1 MSGSGPDTVFDVVV
15 VGGGPGGYATAFR
28 AAARGLDVAM
38 VEEAEVGGTC
48 LHWGCI
54 PSKASLHV
62 AELLDEVE
70 RGPVMGLDLSLNG
83 IDGDE
88 LAAFRRGVVDRLHR
102 GLVGLARQRTT
113 LVAGRGRVVEPGV
126 VAVTDADGA
135 QERVAGRH
143 VVVATGSRVRSLP
156 GIDVDGTVVQTS
168 DDAVHFTTA
177 PGRALIVGA
186 GAIGMEFASMWAPM
200 GTEVT
205 IVEALDRV
213 LPLEDADVSAAVA
226 KAYRARGIDLHV
238 GATVASVD
246 VDEGM
251 AAVTIEA
258 DGATTTR
265 EVDVVLVAVGRAP
278 RTDDLGIDEV
288 LDERGFVV
296 TDDFGATAIDGLWA
310 VGDVRPTLALA
321 HAAFVEG
328 FVVADRIAGVADVVP
343 VDHTHTPRVT
353 YCHPEAASVGLT
365 EDQAVE
371 RFGADGVTATTVT
384 LMGNA
389 KGIIHGSPGFAKVV
403 VRREGPG
410 VAPGATG
417 EVLGVHV
424 VGPHATDLIAEG
436 ALATSWGA
444 LPEEL
449 GAISHAHPTLYE
461 ALGEA
466 WMSAAGLP
474 FHAH

>member
-1 MSGSGPDTVFDVVV
+1 MADGRTFDVVV

-38 VEEAEVGGTC
+38 VEQAKVGGTC

-62 AELLDEVE
+62 AELLEEVE
-70 RGPVMGLDLSLNG
+70 RGPVMGLDLTLNG

-88 LAAFRRGVVDRLHR
+88 LAAFRHGVVDRLHK

-113 LVAGRGRVVEPGV
+113 LFEGRGRLVEAGV
-126 VAVTDADGA
+126 VAVTGPDGEE
-135 QERVAGRH
+135 QRVEGRH
-143 VVVATGSRVRSLP
+143 VVIATGSRVRGLP
-156 GIDVDGTVVQTS
+156 SIEVDGRVVQTS
-168 DDAVHFTTA
+168 DDAVHFTEA
-177 PGRALIVGA
+177 PGRAVIIGA

-213 LPLEDADVSAAVA
+213 LPLEDADVSDAVA
-226 KAYRARGIDLHV
+226 KAYRSRGIDVHT
-238 GATVASVD
+238 GATVSAVEVD
-246 VDEGM
+246 GDV
-251 AAVTIEA
+251 ATVTIDA
-258 DGATTTR
+258 DGSTTTL
-265 EVDVVLVAVGRAP
+265 EVDCVLVAVGRAP
-278 RTDDLGIDEV
+278 RTDDLGIDDL
-288 LDERGFVV
+288 LDDRGFVV
-296 TDDFGATAIDGLWA
+296 ADAYGATATDGVWA
-310 VGDVRPTLALA
+310 VGDVLPTLALA

-328 FVVADRIAGVADVVP
+328 FVVADRIAGVDDVVP

-365 EDQAVE
+365 EAQAVE
-371 RFGADGVTATTVT
+371 QHGDEAVSSTTVS

-389 KGIIHGSPGFAKVV
+389 KGIIAGSKGFAKVIAL
-403 VRREGPG
+403 RDGPG

-424 VGPHATDLIAEG
+424 VGPHATDLVAEG

-474 FHAH
+474 FHVH